1 MGMPSKTSSRRLNN
15 QCFFLLL
22 LFFLVTLSV
31 MLGVGKNRGKAML
44 GAWMHVKLSHTITSG
59 ALHGQEQGIVHIRC

>member
-1 MGMPSKTSSRRLNN
+1 MSAPQPM
-15 QCFFLLL
+15 FLFAF

-44 GAWMHVKLSHTITSG
+44 GA
-59 ALHGQEQGIVHIRC
+59 